1 MIFVVTKKVGQQI
14 FFYSFLLLLF
24 LDPGSRIPVWDPRSE
39 IWDGQKSGSGTRNTE
54 IIVPYVVGT
63 VPGCDVCLSICTTDP
78 NPDDTLSSLCE
89 GPAAQTACP
98 HHRNRAAAVAAAAAA
113 VVAAAV
119 AAVAVVLATCQQLLP
134 HAGQIAGGNR
144 CSFAA

>member
-1 MIFVVTKKVGQQI
+1 VIFVATKKVGQKI
-14 FFYSFLLLLF
+14 FFHSFLLLLF
-24 LDPGSRIPVWDPRSE
+24 LDPGSRKPIRDPRSG
-39 IWDGQKSGSGTRNTE
+39 IWDGQKSGSGIRNTE

-98 HHRNRAAAVAAAAAA
+98 HHRHRAAVAAAAAI
-113 VVAAAV
+113 AAAV
-119 AAVAVVLATCQQLLP
+119 LASCQQLLPP
-134 HAGQIAGGNR
+134 HAGQIAGWDGR